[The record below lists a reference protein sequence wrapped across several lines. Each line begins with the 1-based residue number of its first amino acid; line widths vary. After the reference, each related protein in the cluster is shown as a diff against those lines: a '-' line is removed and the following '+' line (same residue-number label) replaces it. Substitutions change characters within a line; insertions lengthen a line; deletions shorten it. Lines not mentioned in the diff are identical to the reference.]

1 MVECLLIV
9 ILLCSCGS
17 TGSADEFLA
26 GHTWG
31 QTSNEF
37 ESTKGAKTIYGCPI
51 VKSEGGFSSGMSEI
65 EHILYPVEYKDFE
78 NIVSKLQEKC
88 DDEVEIID
96 HLEDWGYATASGYD
110 GSIYYQV
117 NYLTEDETWHRYSK
131 FPFIWIYVENDAVDK

>member
-1 MVECLLIV
+1 MKRIVLMLAESLLIV
-9 ILLCSCGS
+9 ILLCSCGG
-17 TGSADEFLA
+17 TGSVDEFLA

-78 NIVSKLQEKC
+78 NIVQNFKKN
-88 DDEVEIID
+88 V
-96 HLEDWGYATASGYD
+96 
-110 GSIYYQV
+110 V
-117 NYLTEDETWHRYSK
+117 MK
-131 FPFIWIYVENDAVDK
+131 